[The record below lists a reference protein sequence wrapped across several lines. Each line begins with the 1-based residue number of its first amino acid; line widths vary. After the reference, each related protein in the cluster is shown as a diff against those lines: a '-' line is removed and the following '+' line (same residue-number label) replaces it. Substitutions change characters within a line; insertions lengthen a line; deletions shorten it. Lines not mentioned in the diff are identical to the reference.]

1 MEDLSKQ
8 KNKLNLQADSKEAA
22 LKKRRLIDKI
32 ATVVV
37 SAGGIAI
44 ILSIVTIL
52 VFISL
57 EAIPLWYKVE
67 SSVSG
72 SFKLN
77 KNPAIFTS
85 PLINQQSEDLYPTPD
100 IIAIGVEEYREI
112 AYLISSNG
120 FVHFISL
127 KDGNNIYSCTSESLK
142 NDPASS

>member
-22 LKKRRLIDKI
+22 LKKRRLVDKI

-57 EAIPLWYKVE
+57 EAIPLWDKVE
-67 SSVSG
+67 SS
-72 SFKLN
+72 L
-77 KNPAIFTS
+77 
-85 PLINQQSEDLYPTPD
+85 
-100 IIAIGVEEYREI
+100 
-112 AYLISSNG
+112 
-120 FVHFISL
+120 VHVVG
-127 KDGNNIYSCTSESLK
+127 K
-142 NDPASS
+142 